1 MWSCKMESRTQ
12 YDVLTHFFFNRYFIQ
27 KEEGD
32 KVSFT
37 VGLSSGV
44 LRTAEVLDREEA
56 GWHNVTVTS
65 AEVGKFAAAAA
76 SGR

>member
-1 MWSCKMESRTQ
+1 M
-12 YDVLTHFFFNRYFIQ
+12 
-27 KEEGD
+27 
-32 KVSFT
+32 SFT
-37 VGLSSGV
+37 IGLSSGV

-76 SGR
+76 AAASGRG